1 MKWEVAVIGGG
12 AIGAAVAYEL
22 GARARLGVTVIDD
35 PTASGAASRAAG
47 GVLVAGGIDARPGF
61 WFSVRRHSARL
72 FAEWVHEVSRRAGWE
87 ISYRRGCVFHLAQS
101 SNEATRW
108 RAVVAE
114 RAPVSGACRW
124 IDANELKEAEPG
136 VADSVVGA
144 AWFAEDALV
153 DPRALLGGLRR
164 AAQAGGVNWREDR
177 VAALVPETK
186 GVRILCRSGDEVE
199 AEQVVVAAGAGSRDL
214 LAPLGIRLPLVGV
227 RGEMARLRSSRQGEP
242 VAFAAPQGVVQLRC
256 EQLWVG
262 GNKEKT
268 LDPAHVSASGLAA
281 LLELARQNCRRHVV
295 GYMLEVRAGL
305 RPCSTVRHP
314 LLGRPKG
321 AEWVLVAT
329 GHHRSGIL
337 LAPVTA
343 LLVRQTILG
352 QEPAVPLAAFAW

>member
-12 AIGAAVAYEL
+12 VIGAAVAYEL
-22 GARARLGVTVIDD
+22 GVRARLGVTVIDD
-35 PTASGAASRAAG
+35 PTTSGAASRAAG

-61 WFSVRRHSARL
+61 WFSVRRHSAAL
-72 FAEWVHEVSRRAGWE
+72 FADWVEEISGEAGAE

-101 SNEATRW
+101 AGEATRW

-114 RAPVSGACRW
+114 RAPLSGACRW
-124 IDANELKEAEPG
+124 IDANELKEEEPA

-144 AWFAEDALV
+144 AWFAEDAVV
-153 DPRALLGGLRR
+153 DPLALLGGLRR
-164 AAQAGGVNWREDR
+164 AAQAEGVNWREDR
-177 VAALVPETK
+177 VGKLVRETG

-214 LAPLGIRLPLVGV
+214 LAPLGVRLPLVGV
-227 RGEMARLRSSRQGEP
+227 RGEMARLRSSRQGEG
-242 VAFAAPQGVVQLRC
+242 VALVTREGVVQLRR
-256 EQLWVG
+256 EQVWVG
-262 GNKEKT
+262 GNKERT
-268 LDPAHVSASGLAA
+268 RDPAHISAPGLAA
-281 LLELARQNCRRHVV
+281 LLELAGRTCRRDVV
-295 GYMLEVRAGL
+295 GDVVDARAGL

-321 AEWVLVAT
+321 AERVLVAT

-337 LAPVTA
+337 LAPLTA